1 MLILSTRLVN
11 GKGEH
16 VTPPSR
22 SSKQAPATTLA
33 NTPGKS
39 KSKGVPNP
47 ARFNKFHQFKKFPP
61 EIRLKIWCCTMR
73 TRVIRAEYQNIE
85 SELVHSDMR
94 LSRYVLDAGVV
105 PAALR
110 VCSESRQESKKYY
123 TLIKSMLPVK
133 PLDKDGERL
142 PPGAEPRKIPKW
154 LEAHIWVNVKID
166 VFFFVNFPSTNEFL
180 TYFRRISKPSIGGL
194 PLTTPIKHIALV
206 GIDTQRFRT
215 SGRTDLFY
223 SLCME
228 HTRLE
233 TINIVMDN
241 SKYRVD
247 PKPESYSLW
256 KLAPLGDDSRGGGT
270 HGSREVREHVI
281 DIFRGFWEGKKT
293 VKEYQKWMAW
303 REVNKDWK
311 PPRVLLKSIAKL
323 QRSKTPRLRKKIVIE
338 EVETEDEAE
347 SEDEADKTQSQAKA

>member
-1 MLILSTRLVN
+1 MLILSTQLVN

-16 VTPPSR
+16 IIRPSR
-22 SSKQAPATTLA
+22 PSNQASATILA
-33 NTPGKS
+33 GVSERS

-47 ARFNKFHQFKKFPP
+47 ARFIKFHQFQKFPP
-61 EIRLKIWCCTMR
+61 EIRLKIWRCTMR

-85 SELVHSDMR
+85 SELVHADMR
-94 LSRYVLDAGVV
+94 LSRYALDAGVV
-105 PAALR
+105 PVGLR
-110 VCSESRQESKKYY
+110 VCSESRQETKKHY

-133 PLDKDGERL
+133 PLEKDGERL
-142 PPGAEPRKIPKW
+142 PPGCDPPKLPKW
-154 LEAHIWVNVKID
+154 LEAQIWVNVNMD
-166 VFFFVNFPSTNEFL
+166 VFYFVNFPSTNEFL
-180 TYFRRISKPSIGGL
+180 SYFRRISKPSIGGL
-194 PLTTPIKHIALV
+194 PLTAPIKHIALV

-223 SLCME
+223 LLCME

-256 KLAPLGDDSRGGGT
+256 KLTPLGDDARGGGQ

-303 REVNKDWK
+303 KELNRDWK
-311 PPRVLLKSIAKL
+311 PPKVFLKSIAKL
-323 QRSKTPRLRKKIVIE
+323 QRSKTPRLKKKVVIE
-338 EVETEDEAE
+338 EFETEDEA
-347 SEDEADKTQSQAKA
+347 DKSHSRAGA